1 MLLIGWQQR
10 RQSLRNTSPTI
21 LEYFCFDDISVYSV
35 QPEVTPEK
43 EAVKQKLQ
51 ITQIGRSV
59 KKAVDQL
66 YLLD

>member
-51 ITQIGRSV
+51 ITQIGRFR
-59 KKAVDQL
+59 
-66 YLLD
+66 